1 MKVPQQV
8 IMTVAFVI
16 TVACTV
22 SASPSPA
29 ARQAGRSGSTEP
41 SRAPGDL
48 QPGVIVPSAQKPGR
62 ILRSAAESLEM
73 LRAMNKARAAA
84 TARRPTRGSTR
95 PFRWDPLLARAA
107 LVHSQDMARN
117 NYLGHV
123 GTRGDSPC
131 DRLAQSG
138 VRWQAM
144 GENLARS
151 STVAEA
157 EKAFMNEPDEKSNH
171 RSNILNPDFNY
182 VGVGIARGKDGMIYI
197 TQEFAKEP

>member
-1 MKVPQQV
+1 
-8 IMTVAFVI
+8 
-16 TVACTV
+16 
-22 SASPSPA
+22 
-29 ARQAGRSGSTEP
+29 
-41 SRAPGDL
+41 
-48 QPGVIVPSAQKPGR
+48 
-62 ILRSAAESLEM
+62 
-73 LRAMNKARAAA
+73 MNKVRVAAA
-84 TARRPTRGSTR
+84 ARRPTRGSTQ
-95 PFRWDPLLARAA
+95 PLRWDPLLAKAA

-117 NYLGHV
+117 HYLGHV

-131 DRLAQSG
+131 DRLAQAG

-197 TQEFAKEP
+197 TQEFAEESSLHCLPKNHERKRLHSKPYTDSTEPSLP

>member
-8 IMTVAFVI
+8 IKTVAFVI

-41 SRAPGDL
+41 SSAPGDL
-48 QPGVIVPSAQKPGR
+48 QADVIAPTTQKSGR
-62 ILRSAAESLEM
+62 ILRPASEGLKM
-73 LRAMNKARAAA
+73 LRAMNKVRAAA
-84 TARRPTRGSTR
+84 AARQSNRVPTR
-95 PFRWDPLLARAA
+95 PLRWDPLLARAA

-117 NYLGHV
+117 HYLGHV

-131 DRLAQSG
+131 DRLAQAG
-138 VRWQAM
+138 VRWRAM
-144 GENLARS
+144 AENLARS

-157 EKAFMNEPDEKSNH
+157 EKAFMNEPDKKSNH
-171 RSNILNPDFNY
+171 RSNILNPDFNH
-182 VGVGIARGKDGMIYI
+182 VGVGIARGKDNMIYI
-197 TQEFAKEP
+197 TQEFAQEP